1 MSTINDI
8 PLAIFSDIPDS
19 QRLDEFRRVVFLFFV
34 FTHHT
39 NTSVPIS
46 ATRRQ
51 RTIVSLS
58 IILCGYPQSNCPAH
72 ANQPARR
79 DCPYASSPEPAQAN
93 PKPWHLDPQ
102 GGIHSKGNAVRR
114 SAPYRAVSGPV
125 CSCAVPKSKPGRET
139 GVRASRPIGAFQA
152 DVRGST
158 QGGRSQ
164 SRYPRPAPSVFW
176 AGYAAAISIDYL
188 SIYIFAVDGP
198 DIKTRHHRQAVK
210 LHVCPYIVPK
220 ASSGRRNRRWGI
232 EAGQGIPRP
241 TRVGDSTQSGRSR
254 PRYSRPRRQSLAGV
268 Y

>member
-1 MSTINDI
+1 MLRQKARSDILGLAFPLSTINDI

-72 ANQPARR
+72 ANQPGRR

-125 CSCAVPKSKPGRET
+125 CSCAVPKSKPGRE

-158 QGGRSQ
+158 LGGG
-164 SRYPRPAPSVFW
+164 VN
-176 AGYAAAISIDYL
+176 L
-188 SIYIFAVDGP
+188 
-198 DIKTRHHRQAVK
+198 DI
-210 LHVCPYIVPK
+210 L
-220 ASSGRRNRRWGI
+220 G
-232 EAGQGIPRP
+232 
-241 TRVGDSTQSGRSR
+241 
-254 PRYSRPRRQSLAGV
+254 PRRQSSGPDMRRQ
-268 Y
+268 YQ